1 MNELQNTPRRDAEL
15 ATVQPLVDVIED
27 ASGLTLLVDM
37 PGVAKDAIELK
48 LEGNTL
54 SISGDMAVSP
64 VDGMQAIYA
73 ELPMGRYRRAFTLSR
88 ELAAPRVAA
97 TGKDGVLRL
106 RIPKTQQAQPRRI
119 EVRNA

>member
-1 MNELQNTPRRDAEL
+1 MNQVQSNPESSAEAPTL
-15 ATVQPLVDVIED
+15 MPQVDVLED

-48 LEGNTL
+48 LEGNAL
-54 SISGDMAVSP
+54 SIAGDIAAPAVEGLQTS
-64 VDGMQAIYA
+64 YA
-73 ELPMGRYRRAFTLSR
+73 EIHAGRYRRAFTLSR
-88 ELAAPRVAA
+88 ELDVGRIEA

-119 EVRNA
+119 EVRTV